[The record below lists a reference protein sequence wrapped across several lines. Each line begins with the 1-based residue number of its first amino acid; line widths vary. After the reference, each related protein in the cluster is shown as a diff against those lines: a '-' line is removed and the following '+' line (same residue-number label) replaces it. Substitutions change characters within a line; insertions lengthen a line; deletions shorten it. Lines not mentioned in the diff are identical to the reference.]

1 MKTLNKFLVASA
13 ALVIAG
19 GSVAFATANAPATKP
34 MYGNWGIDLTAMDKS
49 VKPGD
54 DFFLYANG
62 SWLKTAQIPPDR
74 TGTGSFQDLTVLS
87 EKRMKDIAA
96 DLDAKPYDQL
106 NPEEKQ
112 LRDLYD
118 SFNDT
123 AAIEAAG
130 LKPVQK
136 DLTRIA
142 KLKTGADVAAI
153 MADPSLETDSLFGDG
168 IIADPKN
175 SNAYVVTLTH
185 AGLGLPDRDYYL
197 REDPNLATTR
207 DAYKKYMATMLGFTG
222 AKDAD
227 ARAAKVYDLEAAIA
241 KLHWLRAE
249 RRDADKV
256 YNPMTIKALAA
267 YAPGFDWA
275 RYFAAQ
281 GLSEKGPKGDRV
293 VIVRENTA
301 FPGLAKLFAETPVAV
316 WRDWLTVHYLH
327 NMSAYL
333 PKAIDDADFDFY
345 GKTLAN
351 QVQQLDRPAR
361 GVHLLDA
368 RLGHPLGKIY
378 TARYFPPESKAK
390 VEQLIDNILK
400 AYDADIRTLPWMTE
414 VTRQKALDKLHAF
427 RPHVGYPDKWR
438 DYSGLK
444 IVKGD
449 LVGDVQRSDL
459 FEWRFRLNRID
470 QPTDRSEWNM
480 TPPTINAYYTQTY
493 NSIFFP
499 AAILQ
504 PPFFDPNADDAVNYG
519 GIGAVIGHEISHGFD
534 DQGSKYDGAGLLQ
547 SWWTPED
554 RKAFE
559 ARTTMLGAQYDSYEG
574 LPGIH
579 VNGKLT
585 MGENIGDLSGITI
598 ALKAYHISL
607 GGRAAPVLDGFTGD
621 QRFFLGFAQVWRAK
635 DSDGYTRQRLLS
647 NPHSP
652 PHFRA
657 DGATRNVDDWYTA
670 FGVQPGDKYYLAPDQ
685 RVRLW

>member
-1 MKTLNKFLVASA
+1 MKKKLTLVLLTATLLTTA
-13 ALVIAG
+13 ALA
-19 GSVAFATANAPATKP
+19 ADTNKP
-34 MYGNWGIDLTAMDKS
+34 FYGTWGVDLTSIDKS

-62 SWLKTAQIPPDR
+62 SWLKTAVIPADR
-74 TGTGSFQDLTVLS
+74 QGTGSFQDLTVLS
-87 EKRMKDIAA
+87 EQRVKKIAA
-96 DLDAKPYDQL
+96 ELDAKPYDQL

-112 LRDLYD
+112 LRDLFD
-118 SFNDT
+118 GFTDT

-130 LKPVQK
+130 LAPVQA
-136 DLTRIA
+136 DLDAIA
-142 KLKTGADVAAI
+142 HANTLDDVARL
-153 MADPSLETDSLFGDG
+153 MADPSIEAGGLFANFIG
-168 IIADPKN
+168 ADPKN
-175 SNAYVVTLTH
+175 SNAYVLFVTQS
-185 AGLGLPDRDYYL
+185 GLGLPNRDYYL
-197 REDPNLATTR
+197 RDDTSLTPTR
-207 DAYKKYMATMLGFTG
+207 DGYRAYLQKMLDLTG
-222 AKDAD
+222 AQDTAY
-227 ARAAKVYDLEAAIA
+227 RAAAVYALETEIA
-241 KLHWLRAE
+241 KIHWAAAD
-249 RRDADKV
+249 RRDADKI
-256 YNPMTIKALAA
+256 YNPMTIAQLEA
-267 YAPGFDWA
+267 YAPGFPWA
-275 RYFAAQ
+275 TFFVTE
-281 GLSEKGPKGDRV
+281 GLSAKGPNGDRT

-301 FPGLAKLFAETPVAV
+301 LPGLAKLFAATPLPV
-316 WRDWLTVHYLH
+316 WRDWLTLHYLH
-327 NMSAYL
+327 NMNAYL
-333 PKAIDDADFDFY
+333 PKRFDDADFDFY
-345 GKTLAN
+345 GKILSQQAE
-351 QVQQLDRPAR
+351 QLDRESR
-361 GVHLLDA
+361 GAQLIDA

-378 TARYFPPESKAK
+378 VAKYFPPASKAK
-390 VEQLIDNILK
+390 VEALISNLLK

-414 VTRQKALDKLHAF
+414 ATRQKALDKLHAF
-427 RPHVGYPDKWR
+427 KPHVGYPDKWR
-438 DYSGLK
+438 DYSGLS

-449 LVGDVQRSDL
+449 LVGNIKRSDV
-459 FEWRFRLNRID
+459 FEWRYRLDRLD

-547 SWWTPED
+547 SWWTPDD

-607 GGRAAPVLDGFTGD
+607 GGKLAKKRDGLTGD
-621 QRFFLGFAQVWRAK
+621 QRFFLSYAQIWRAK

-652 PHFRA
+652 PHFRVV
-657 DGATRNVDDWYTA
+657 GATRNVDEWYTA
-670 FGVQPGDKYYLAPDQ
+670 FDVKPGDKEYLPPEQ
-685 RVRLW
+685 RVKLW